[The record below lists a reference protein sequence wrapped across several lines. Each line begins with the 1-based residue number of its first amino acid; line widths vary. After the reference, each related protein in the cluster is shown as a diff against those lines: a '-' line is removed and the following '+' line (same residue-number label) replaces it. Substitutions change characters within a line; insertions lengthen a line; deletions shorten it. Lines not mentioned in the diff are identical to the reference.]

1 VHVQSRTTCL
11 RLARISGLLFALAA
25 GPVRA
30 AAQQLHV
37 VPYFGATFGGSSA
50 LLADLEGGSRE
61 SASVLGVSAVRLS
74 DGWVGLEADLGHAPG
89 FFEGGSRE
97 SASVLGVSAVR
108 LSDGWVGLEAD
119 LGHAP
124 GFFERGQREIVLP
137 GSYVTTLTASAVAT
151 LPVRITRESLR
162 PYLIVGGGALRAR
175 ARDLTGVFSVLSTMP
190 VVAVGGGATGFV
202 SNAFGLRFDVRQF
215 RSLGRGDDALA
226 LDGPRVRYWRGSIG
240 LVFRY

>member
-1 VHVQSRTTCL
+1 MHVQSRTTCL

-50 LLADLEGGSRE
+50 LLADL
-61 SASVLGVSAVRLS
+61 
-74 DGWVGLEADLGHAPG
+74 
-89 FFEGGSRE
+89 EGGSRE